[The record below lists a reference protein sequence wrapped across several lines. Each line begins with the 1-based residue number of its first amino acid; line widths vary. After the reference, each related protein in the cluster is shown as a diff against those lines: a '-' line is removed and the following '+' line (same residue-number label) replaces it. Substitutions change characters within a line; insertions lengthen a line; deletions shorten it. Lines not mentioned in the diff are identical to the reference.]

1 MTRPSNKR
9 AQLLA
14 KLGEVDWLRL
24 MQRASVFLRDFRGDD
39 PRDIQDDHVAELER
53 SQKLRRA
60 AEDVTSSPRS
70 ARRSRSQ

>member
-1 MTRPSNKR
+1 MTRTRRNTNR
-9 AQLLA
+9 VLA

-39 PRDIQDDHVAELER
+39 PRDIQDDHVSELER

-60 AEDVTSSPRS
+60 AEEVTSSPRS
-70 ARRSRSQ
+70 ARRSPNH